1 MARPMAG
8 EVCEHPFDCT
18 SFDVRAILDGR
29 KTQARR
35 VVTAH
40 NQGEVSRR
48 HFARLDFARA
58 WADPGLGS
66 GGYLKIGFVD
76 DDPRRDA
83 AFRFRMGARVIV
95 GDRLWVRETWAAYT
109 GGRTSDGEEWDEF
122 KGSVRDMR
130 PECGPYVF
138 DDGIVYRADGKSL
151 PDRWRPS
158 ISMPRWASRI
168 TLGVTGVRV
177 ERLEDITEEDARAE
191 GMVHFK
197 EHLACIAED
206 QPFASRRKERHT
218 FGERP
223 FAASFAVAWDEHA
236 VDGRRWI
243 DDPWVWVYE
252 FKRVSATLP
261 ST

>member
-1 MARPMAG
+1 MAG
-8 EVCEHPFDCT
+8 EGCEHPFDCT
-18 SFDVRAILDGR
+18 SVDVRAILDGR

-40 NQGEVSRR
+40 NQGEVSRK

-95 GDRLWVRETWAAYT
+95 GDRLWVRETWGLRRVQT
-109 GGRTSDGEEWDEF
+109 QEGEEWD
-122 KGSVRDMR
+122 V
-130 PECGPYVF
+130 
-138 DDGIVYRADGKSL
+138 VYRADCDGL
-151 PDRWRPS
+151 RVRWRPS
-158 ISMPRWASRI
+158 IHMSRRDSRI
-168 TLGVTGVRV
+168 TLEVTGVRV
-177 ERLEDITEEDARAE
+177 ERLQDITEEDARAE

-197 EHLACIAED
+197 ERLACIAED

-223 FAASFAVAWDEHA
+223 FAASFAVAWDELHA
-236 VDGRRWI
+236 VEGRRWI

-261 ST
+261 PT